1 MRACNNTRAEIELES
16 FTQFNFSALGSDETH
31 FPENSFGIFFVLG
44 PEPGFSLQVLAP
56 YALLQMLRAFRFNP
70 WPKITVKKALID

>member
-1 MRACNNTRAEIELES
+1 VRACNNARAEIIAES
-16 FTQFNFSALGSDETH
+16 FAQLKLNTLGSDETH

-70 WPKITVKKALID
+70 WPRIISKKT